1 VPKGKLD
8 LEGLSVISPVKNEKK
23 KLTFALQK
31 GEELLFVG
39 SVGGPTELEQWTK
52 LLQDNLDK
60 EKTEAPTAGKKKL
73 KKVGFGKWAVLLTN
87 TVLEKKAK
95 SLVNDETR
103 MLLAALKRIVKV
115 EAGATKK
122 AEDLE
127 KNILKITVK
136 VYMLIEARELNAE
149 DFLSA
154 DKPVREAFELLV
166 RIYNGRDRVKQD
178 KIVEALKKKWKYF

>member
-1 VPKGKLD
+1 M
-8 LEGLSVISPVKNEKK
+8 
-23 KLTFALQK
+23 
-31 GEELLFVG
+31 
-39 SVGGPTELEQWTK
+39 
-52 LLQDNLDK
+52 
-60 EKTEAPTAGKKKL
+60 
-73 KKVGFGKWAVLLTN
+73 
-87 TVLEKKAK
+87 K
-95 SLVNDETR
+95 SLVNDETTI
-103 MLLAALKRIVKV
+103 LLAALKRIVKV

-127 KNILKITVK
+127 RNILKITVK

-178 KIVEALKKKWKYF
+178 KIVEALKKVEVLLKKAEEILTPLLSQHLSSKIMLRVSFVFACLVELVKSLEHILFLKEKNESLEADLEKLVSSMEFYTQIQYH